1 VFAPEV
7 DETPNKNE
15 SPQKFVRRISLLKAQ
30 AANASFKENFI
41 IAADTILYARK
52 TFFHKTEDENIAYEN
67 LQLLSGRRHSIYT
80 GLTTI
85 DKKNKMNFFLTTTK
99 VKFRVL
105 TNDDIKKYLLSKEWR
120 NKTGSYAIQGF
131 GASFVN
137 FLSGS
142 YSGAVGLPLDK
153 VYYVL
158 KANKLI

>member
-1 VFAPEV
+1 
-7 DETPNKNE
+7 
-15 SPQKFVRRISLLKAQ
+15 
-30 AANASFKENFI
+30 
-41 IAADTILYARK
+41 
-52 TFFHKTEDENIAYEN
+52 
-67 LQLLSGRRHSIYT
+67 
-80 GLTTI
+80 
-85 DKKNKMNFFLTTTK
+85 MNFFLTTTK

-153 VYYVL
+153 VFYVL